1 MKRASQRQL
10 PTYASH
16 MSVTAWL
23 DLGLV
28 LLLVFVVAV
37 PFLRREQRM
46 PETLAASASEASAP
60 VTHDP
65 QKPQIQLVVQPDQ
78 IITLDGKKVSGEKL
92 MTELRKKIQ
101 SRPDSGVL
109 VVMPSNFAAGPL
121 ARLMEEM
128 HKAGVKRTAVEVS
141 TPGK

>member
-16 MSVTAWL
+16 MSVAAWL

-28 LLLVFVVAV
+28 LLLVFVVTV
-37 PFLRREQRM
+37 PFLRRERLVPQT
-46 PETLAASASEASAP
+46 PAAAATETPAP
-60 VTHDP
+60 ATAEP
-65 QKPQIQLVVQPDQ
+65 PKQQIRLVVQPDQ
-78 IITLDGKKVSGEKL
+78 IITLDGKKVSGEQL
-92 MTELRKKIQ
+92 MSELRKKIQ

-109 VVMPSNFAAGPL
+109 VVMPANFAAGPL

-141 TPGK
+141 DPGK

>member
-16 MSVTAWL
+16 MSVAAWL

-28 LLLVFVVAV
+28 LLLVFVVTV
-37 PFLRREQRM
+37 PFLRRERLVPQT
-46 PETLAASASEASAP
+46 PAAAATETPTPAP
-60 VTHDP
+60 TEP
-65 QKPQIQLVVQPDQ
+65 PKQQIRLVVQPDQ
-78 IITLDGKKVSGEKL
+78 IITLDGKKVSGEQL
-92 MTELRKKIQ
+92 MSELRKKIQ

-109 VVMPSNFAAGPL
+109 VVMPANFAAGPL

-141 TPGK
+141 DPGK

>member
-16 MSVTAWL
+16 MSVAAWL

-28 LLLVFVVAV
+28 LLLVFVVTV
-37 PFLRREQRM
+37 PFLRRERLVPQT
-46 PETLAASASEASAP
+46 PAAAATETPAP
-60 VTHDP
+60 ATTEP
-65 QKPQIQLVVQPDQ
+65 PKQQIRLVVQPDQ
-78 IITLDGKKVSGEKL
+78 IITLDGKKVSGEQL
-92 MTELRKKIQ
+92 MSELRKKIQ

-109 VVMPSNFAAGPL
+109 VVMPANFAAGPL

-141 TPGK
+141 DPGK